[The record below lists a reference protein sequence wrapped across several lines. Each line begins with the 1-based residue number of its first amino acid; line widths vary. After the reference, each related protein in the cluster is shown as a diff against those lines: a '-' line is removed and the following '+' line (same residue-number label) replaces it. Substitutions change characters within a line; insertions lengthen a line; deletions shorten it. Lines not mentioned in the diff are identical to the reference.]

1 MWHKIFVGSNLYNFC
16 NLQKYVPL
24 KKITANIFPKIC
36 YTDHLKVED
45 SGIDKDD
52 ASTDNEITSNRSSGQ
67 SVSAYAVVI
76 E

>member
-1 MWHKIFVGSNLYNFC
+1 MQSAKIRSI
-16 NLQKYVPL
+16 

-76 E
+76 EWQLKGT

>member
-1 MWHKIFVGSNLYNFC
+1 MQSAKIRSL
-16 NLQKYVPL
+16 K

-36 YTDHLKVED
+36 YTDHLEVED

-52 ASTDNEITSNRSSGQ
+52 ASTDNEITSDRSSGQ

-76 E
+76 EWQLKGT